1 MLSDSNRRHGSID
14 REMSTADCAKAY
26 VRYSLKDDERCHQI
40 SKIYGLPLS
49 YEIDEREY
57 DYVLTIEN
65 KVLKLRDLRN
75 RKYRPIYM
83 SIQPLTRVPRNCLL
97 GRAVGKKVET
107 VLDGTTGLGSD
118 MLLLARMGYQ
128 VTAMERSPVFAALIS
143 DGVERINAISANLS
157 IKSYFADTRFVSQI
171 FDEKFDAVYLDPMFP
186 EGRKSSVKVARPL
199 TVLRELCKDDDS
211 DTEELLAAAIRWAE
225 KRVVVKRPNFA
236 EPLMPERL
244 SMSMRGKL
252 VRYDIYLTYSS

>member
-1 MLSDSNRRHGSID
+1 
-14 REMSTADCAKAY
+14 MSTTDCAKAC
-26 VRYSLKDDERCHQI
+26 VRYSSEDDERCRQI
-40 SKIYGLPLS
+40 SENYGLPLS

-65 KVLKLRDLRN
+65 EVLKLRDLRN

-83 SIQPLTRVPRNCLL
+83 PVQPLTRVSRNCLL
-97 GRAVGKKVET
+97 GRAVGKKVAT
-107 VLDGTTGLGSD
+107 ILDGTAGLGSD
-118 MLLLARMGYQ
+118 MHLLARMGYQ
-128 VTAMERSPVFAALIS
+128 VTAMERSPVFAALIA

-157 IKSYFADTRFVSQI
+157 IKSCFADTRYVSRY

-199 TVLRELCKDDDS
+199 TVLREFCKDDDS
-211 DTEELLAAAIRWAE
+211 DTEELLAAAIGWAE

-236 EPLMPERL
+236 RPIMPDRL

-252 VRYDIYLTYSS
+252 VRYDIYLT